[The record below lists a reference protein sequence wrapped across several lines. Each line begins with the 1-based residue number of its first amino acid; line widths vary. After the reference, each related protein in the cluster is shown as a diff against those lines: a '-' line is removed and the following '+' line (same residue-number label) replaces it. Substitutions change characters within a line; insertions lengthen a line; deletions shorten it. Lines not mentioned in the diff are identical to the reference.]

1 MGDNGNNG
9 LNAAR
14 GGKNGQIATDCPS
27 IMDKCCA
34 DCMSTV
40 GAARDIL
47 HLMYSVAVFDA
58 KRAPRRPKPKR
69 AFGVFG
75 W

>member
-1 MGDNGNNG
+1 MN
-9 LNAAR
+9 
-14 GGKNGQIATDCPS
+14 
-27 IMDKCCA
+27 
-34 DCMSTV
+34 TV

-47 HLMYSVAVFDA
+47 HLMYSAVVLDA
-58 KRAPRRPKPKR
+58 KRAPRRPKPNR